1 MLIIC
6 SHDTIP
12 QYIRKIYL
20 LQTIQIRMA
29 WYMGKHIFNER
40 FMRRCHFIKL
50 WSNGCFLMLDW
61 NQCTWLHLGHLR
73 RRIHDFGKG
82 PWSNGS
88 LVTCGH
94 VGEPCG
100 EKLQL
105 VKNTGPHGKE
115 DSIEIGSH
123 HVHLF
128 SGSVV
133 IFWGARYI
141 IQFSKSIY
149 FGQNVGL
156 FLVIFIRLSSHL
168 FGCLNV
174 CPSTTLTATIWL
186 LKPFVILKCGGGGL
200 HLMAGLSCDIQTTA
214 NLISAGRVDSDIFCH
229 GVGWDNANMNA
240 AWSQMQKTSFT
251 HFLCLKLNICI
262 ISIVKT
268 HLNLSD
274 IVTIPGV

>member
-12 QYIRKIYL
+12 QHIRLIYL

-29 WYMGKHIFNER
+29 WYMGRHIFNEQ
-40 FMRRCHFIKL
+40 FTRRCHFIKL
-50 WSNGCFLMLDW
+50 WQMVVFWCQIGIN
-61 NQCTWLHLGHLR
+61 LHGYINLGHLR

-94 VGEPCG
+94 VGEPCK

-105 VKNTGPHGKE
+105 VMNTGPDGKE

-123 HVHLF
+123 HVHSF

-149 FGQNVGL
+149 FGQNFGL
-156 FLVIFIRLSSHL
+156 FLVIFIRLSSYL

-186 LKPFVILKCGGGGL
+186 LKPFVNLKCGVGGL
-200 HLMAGLSCDIQTTA
+200 HLMAGLSCAMGLRLTRHI
-214 NLISAGRVDSDIFCH
+214 
-229 GVGWDNANMNA
+229 
-240 AWSQMQKTSFT
+240 
-251 HFLCLKLNICI
+251 
-262 ISIVKT
+262 
-268 HLNLSD
+268 LSWCWMR
-274 IVTIPGV
+274 